1 VKQRRHIA
9 GLLPWLCVGTCL
21 ALAIGS
27 ATAWSDQSFQIKKVE
42 RLHLDDIVAAPGG
55 EPVIELYLR
64 AETDIGEP
72 VEHLRPVDLTIRD
85 NGDLIDPEDVTL
97 TPLAEDGRG
106 AACVLAIDNSR
117 TMKGEPFTQ
126 ARKAALSFLD
136 RLGSFDRV
144 AIVAFSNQVDV
155 VADFDAAKAEA
166 KVLLDELEVNSSAL
180 STVLYDGVY
189 KSIEMIRQRDDLAR
203 RSFVIVFSDGKDSG
217 SLHTLEE
224 VIEFGRGD
232 EIQPRTPVSTIGY
245 ARFGGDG
252 LQTLETISDA
262 TRGEF
267 FHASSTL
274 DLGSFFNEIWRQMMR
289 SYIVRFPGSMD
300 GERHAIEVTVEGRSE
315 RRSVDVPYVQGPL
328 WPWIAAGG
336 VVLAGAVL
344 AFLLLR
350 GRTAG
355 RIIFA
360 SGDLS
365 GQSVSLTGTRVRI
378 GGLPDNDV
386 VIGSPAVSRYH
397 AQIVLRGGKVEIED
411 LNSSNGTFV
420 NGTPVRTA
428 EIRSGDKIRIG
439 DIDLVYQ
446 R

>member
-1 VKQRRHIA
+1 MTQRRHTA
-9 GLLPWLCVGTCL
+9 WLLPWLCLGAL
-21 ALAIGS
+21 ALLAPAAASGQADS
-27 ATAWSDQSFQIKKVE
+27 TFQIKKVE
-42 RLHLDDIVAAPGG
+42 RLYLDDIVAAPGG
-55 EPVIELYLR
+55 ERAIELYLR

-72 VEHLRPVDLTIRD
+72 VEHLRPVDLTILD

-117 TMKGEPFTQ
+117 TMMGEPFNQ

-144 AIVAFSNQVDV
+144 AIVAFSSQVQV
-155 VADFDAAKAEA
+155 VAGFDAAKAEA
-166 KVLLDELEVNSSAL
+166 KVLLDELEVDASAL
-180 STVLYDGVY
+180 STVLYDGVH
-189 KSIEMIRQRDDLAR
+189 KSIELIREREDLPR
-203 RSFVIVFSDGKDSG
+203 RAFVIVFSDGKDSG

-224 VIEFGRGD
+224 VLAKGRGD
-232 EIQPRTPVSTIGY
+232 ELEARTPISTIGY

-252 LQTLETISDA
+252 LKTLETISDA
-262 TRGEF
+262 TRGESF
-267 FHASSTL
+267 RASSTL

-289 SYIVRFPGSMD
+289 SYIVRYRGSMD
-300 GERHAIEVTVEGRSE
+300 GERHTVEVTIEGRSE
-315 RRSVDVPYVQGPL
+315 RRSVDVPRMEGPW
-328 WPWIAAGG
+328 WPWVAACA
-336 VVLAGAVL
+336 VVLAGGVL

-355 RIIFA
+355 RVIFA

-365 GQSVSLTGTRVRI
+365 GQSVSLSGPRVRI

-397 AQIVLRGGKVEIED
+397 AQIVVRGGKVEIED

-420 NGTPVRTA
+420 NGTPIRTA
-428 EIRSGDKIRIG
+428 EIRAGDKIRIG
-439 DIDLVYQ
+439 DVELVYQ